1 MCARVRVRACSRA
14 GADYRGGKAEYRE
27 IPPMDSYLFITHLSS
42 RALCRLQR
50 GHSAAA
56 QAPAPPPSLSVQDY
70 SGGVGQRFKA
80 IPPPLPS
87 PFSPPRSAEYS
98 GGGLRF
104 EAFQVPRPPP
114 GTVARTS
121 IASWVRTLTVAALRG
136 LSGAAPARAGPPAA
150 TRSRP
155 ALGRCRT
162 PGRPTRGDGH
172 GPPGVPW
179 PGVLGGVPDRWAGAG
194 RGCGPRCGLNARFL
208 RGGNRGVIGAKDWA
222 GAGRGCGPRC
232 SVNAR
237 GVQRQVSV

>member
-114 GTVARTS
+114 RHRRPHFYSFLGPYINS
-121 IASWVRTLTVAALRG
+121 CGASRPFRC
-136 LSGAAPARAGPPAA
+136 RAGP
-150 TRSRP
+150 RRP
-155 ALGRCRT
+155 ARGDPVPPGPWPLSHPWPAHPRRWPRAAGGPVAGRLGR
-162 PGRPTRGDGH
+162 RPRS
-172 GPPGVPW
+172 
-179 PGVLGGVPDRWAGAG
+179 LGGGGAG
-194 RGCGPRCGLNARFL
+194 MRPSL
-208 RGGNRGVIGAKDWA
+208 RLERKVFTGG
-222 GAGRGCGPRC
+222 
-232 SVNAR
+232 
-237 GVQRQVSV
+237 